1 MNWQAFVW
9 CVCDRV
15 CLDLKFWQE
24 MKKRLCRDFTH
35 LSRNRMNEQNFTYT
49 SLVHT
54 DIMLG
59 TGQKVLGGGP
69 EERGGGL

>member
-1 MNWQAFVW
+1 
-9 CVCDRV
+9 
-15 CLDLKFWQE
+15 
-24 MKKRLCRDFTH
+24 
-35 LSRNRMNEQNFTYT
+35 MNEQNFTYT

-69 EERGGGL
+69 EERGGGLSVFEPLERGGSFDFQWQAGVGHSISKQK